1 MKTGPWKA
9 PTRSVQSNRAPLW
22 ALLSVVPFAWIGCSS
37 GDASSKDDSTK
48 AEPTYKII
56 NVEVHRIVP
65 QPFAEYIRLTGVA
78 KAHDDITIS
87 AEEPGRVTRVVVDR
101 GTRVRRG
108 QLLFKIDDRL
118 LRSQIATAEAESAFA
133 ADAYERQKAVWD
145 NKIGTELAYLERKNA
160 AAVTAARL
168 EGLRTRLDN
177 TRLTSPI
184 DGVLDARY
192 VDEGEMVAMGTAI
205 GRVLNSQMIKIEV
218 GVPERFAG
226 DVQLGGRVLID
237 FDVLKGMDFEGEIE
251 FVGSAVDPGNRT
263 FPIEIQFEN
272 PQGLI
277 KPEMIANTRVVR
289 HQYDAAIVVPEQAV
303 RYTENGFVA
312 YVAVETEAG
321 TIAEE
326 RHVDVGPSYAD
337 RIVIEKGLQAG
348 DRLITRGHLQVAQG
362 SHVEI
367 VSSSEGMLP

>member
-1 MKTGPWKA
+1 
-9 PTRSVQSNRAPLW
+9 
-22 ALLSVVPFAWIGCSS
+22 LLFVVPVLGAGCSS
-37 GDASSKDDSTK
+37 GDASSSGDQPGK
-48 AEPTYKII
+48 EPTYKII
-56 NVEVHRIVP
+56 NVEVSRIVP
-65 QPFAEYIRLTGVA
+65 QPFEEYIRLTGVA
-78 KAHDDITIS
+78 KAHDDIMIS

-108 QLLFKIDDRL
+108 QLLFRIDDRL
-118 LRSQIATAEAESAFA
+118 LRSQIATAEAESSFA

-160 AAVTAARL
+160 AAVAAARL
-168 EGLRTRLDN
+168 DGLRTRLDN
-177 TRLTSPI
+177 TYIKSPI

-192 VDEGEMVAMGTAI
+192 IDEGEMVALGAPM
-205 GRVLNSQMIKIEV
+205 GRVLSSEVIKIEV

-226 DVQLGGRVLID
+226 DVHLEGRVLVD
-237 FDVLKGMDFEGEIE
+237 FDVLADMDFEGSIE

-263 FPIEIQFEN
+263 FPIEIELEN
-272 PQGLI
+272 PGGLI

-289 HQYDAAIVVPEQAV
+289 HQYDSAIVVPEQAIRV
-303 RYTENGFVA
+303 TENGFVA
-312 YVAVETEAG
+312 YVAVDSETG

-326 RHVDVGPSYAD
+326 RRVEAGPSYAD
-337 RIVIEKGLQAG
+337 LIVIEKGLQAG

-367 VSSSEGMLP
+367 VDGSGGVLP